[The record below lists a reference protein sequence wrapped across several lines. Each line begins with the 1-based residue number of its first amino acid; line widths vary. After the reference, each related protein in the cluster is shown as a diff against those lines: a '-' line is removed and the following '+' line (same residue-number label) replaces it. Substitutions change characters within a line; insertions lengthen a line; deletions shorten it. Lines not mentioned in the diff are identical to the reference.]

1 MLICSFY
8 IDINGQSGIGVVL
21 TKVKRTPDA
30 QIYANKTI
38 GISENAKINPNLL
51 TVFFNEP
58 SACNEQLSGGKG
70 ASLAYLTQLQK
81 QSDKAN
87 DFIVPNGFILTSNAF
102 KWHLKQN
109 KILHDA
115 IVNIENIVYRRA
127 RGSLDEACMKLD
139 KLFNQVRITQ
149 EIADAVAISFHV
161 LEKHSVTELKLA
173 VRSSAI
179 GEDSSELSSAGQNES
194 FLGLSYLDEVLKSI
208 QMCWASLYSV
218 QSVKYRAQNAK
229 PIVTEMATV
238 VQEMVAADCAG
249 VLFTRHPVT
258 NNPNNMLVTANYGL
272 GEVSVSIHV
281 FILYLIINYNF

>member
-1 MLICSFY
+1 M
-8 IDINGQSGIGVVL
+8 
-21 TKVKRTPDA
+21 
-30 QIYANKTI
+30 
-38 GISENAKINPNLL
+38 
-51 TVFFNEP
+51 
-58 SACNEQLSGGKG
+58 
-70 ASLAYLTQLQK
+70 
-81 QSDKAN
+81 
-87 DFIVPNGFILTSNAF
+87 
-102 KWHLKQN
+102 
-109 KILHDA
+109 
-115 IVNIENIVYRRA
+115 NIENIVYRRA

-139 KLFNQVRITQ
+139 KLFNQIRITQ
-149 EIADAVAISFHV
+149 EIANAVAISFHV

-238 VQEMVAADCAG
+238 VQEMVPADCAG

-272 GEVSVSIHV
+272 GEVSVLVSV
-281 FILYLIINYNF
+281 FILTQY